1 MSDITRAAITSGL
14 ALLTVAS
21 ASSASATVRRCVDR
35 VTSGPQQAASMMQG
49 RKLAVEAWIKA
60 AAALGTGYGDWRN
73 AGTRSLV
80 CRPSPSSGV
89 VCEARAH
96 PCAVE
101 APGKQVPSVKPV
113 VPEPKVI
120 TVPPAVG
127 KAI

>member
-1 MSDITRAAITSGL
+1 MRRVFVATVVLAAMAT
-14 ALLTVAS
+14 AAP
-21 ASSASATVRRCVDR
+21 ASATVRRCVDR

-49 RKLAVEAWIKA
+49 RKVAIEAWSKA
-60 AAALGTGYGDWRN
+60 AAALGNGYGEWRN

-80 CRPSPSSGV
+80 CGPAPISGV

-101 APGKQVPSVKPV
+101 AARKQVPSVKSPL
-113 VPEPKVI
+113 PEPRSI
-120 TVPPAVG
+120 TVPAPSG